1 MLAASV
7 PAQGMCLFQHGLR
20 KNAVASC
27 RSLTSTWVTAPT
39 SRPFCRMGTA
49 AHPLHDAAGL
59 CQQCRVGDAQHHIA
73 ARVGIVHLFNIDAV
87 AAGRFAVGSGQY
99 LCRAGQHLL
108 RKGKLRLLP
117 GNGGAYRA
125 VDAVFAVDADP
136 AKGVVADKFTLQLPG
151 AARRCRRC
159 SPRSGRPRSRRCAGR
174 PARRCHCR

>member
-1 MLAASV
+1 MI
-7 PAQGMCLFQHGLR
+7 QGKKLYQPPVLQD
-20 KNAVASC
+20 
-27 RSLTSTWVTAPT
+27 
-39 SRPFCRMGTA
+39 GTA

-59 CQQCRVGDAQHHIA
+59 RQQCRVGNAQHHIA

-117 GNGGAYRA
+117 GNGGAYCA

-136 AKGVVADKFTLQLPG
+136 AKGVVADNLPFSSPG
-151 AARRCRRC
+151 LPAVPPVQPTIWQATISPLRRATC
-159 SPRSGRPRSRRCAGR
+159 SPVSLSLMG
-174 PARRCHCR
+174 